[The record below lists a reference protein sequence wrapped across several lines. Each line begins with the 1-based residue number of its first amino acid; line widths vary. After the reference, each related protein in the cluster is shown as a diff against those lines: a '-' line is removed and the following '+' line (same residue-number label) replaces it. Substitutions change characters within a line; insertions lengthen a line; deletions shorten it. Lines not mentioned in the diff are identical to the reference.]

1 MARSGATTTLR
12 VIIMSD
18 NSNSDTEADE
28 QTVAELKER
37 IGELEERVEQ
47 QEAQRGTS
55 RRQFLGSLTGIA
67 SAGAAGYYLG
77 TQRAQAAP
85 NWGAATGTQGT
96 ETTPLS
102 KTVAQTG
109 LYETLGTSST
119 PVPNAY
125 INNADV
131 TALNAEQ
138 MGSERHYAGSYG
150 GGDADARLDNAISA
164 AGDGHTIYLEQAT
177 YSDDRSI
184 STSLSFIGPS
194 ATAVAGGLGSEV
206 SGTWTFS
213 ASCVT
218 DQVRFTGGVTADA
231 DSCGVL
237 NGLHT
242 DTAAFE
248 VNGDDFRYIGNIN
261 GAVTFANG
269 TQGGIVD
276 ACTGTSYTDNDG
288 GNKQG
293 DIA

>member
-1 MARSGATTTLR
+1 MVDPDDDLESTVERLRDRVDELESQLDGQSRSPATATRRDALKAGGAGALLGALGLGSITSGA
-12 VIIMSD
+12 S
-18 NSNSDTEADE
+18 ADP
-28 QTVAELKER
+28 QGR
-37 IGELEERVEQ
+37 
-47 QEAQRGTS
+47 
-55 RRQFLGSLTGIA
+55 LGSP
-67 SAGAAGYYLG
+67 SD
-77 TQRAQAAP
+77 
-85 NWGAATGTQGT
+85 
-96 ETTPLS
+96 
-102 KTVAQTG
+102 
-109 LYETLGTSST
+109 
-119 PVPNAY
+119 PVQQAY

>member
-1 MARSGATTTLR
+1 MTEHETEISPESAEQILEAAREEAR
-12 VIIMSD
+12 QEARDVYD
-18 NSNSDTEADE
+18 DEVVEADGE
-28 QTVAELKER
+28 EWTVRSMMDRFEISRRTA
-37 IGELEERVEQ
+37 IGAMGLLLVGSVTDPVEAVMRSYVGTA
-47 QEAQRGTS
+47 EAQSKDLTIPGT
-55 RRQFLGSLTGIA
+55 INA
-67 SAGAAGYYLG
+67 NA
-77 TQRAQAAP
+77 
-85 NWGAATGTQGT
+85 
-96 ETTPLS
+96 
-102 KTVAQTG
+102 V
-109 LYETLGTSST
+109 ST
-119 PVPNAY
+119 
-125 INNADV
+125 
-131 TALNAEQ
+131 EQ

-194 ATAVAGGLGSEV
+194 ATAVAGGLGSKV

-242 DTAAFE
+242 GTAAFE

-288 GNKQG
+288 RNKQG